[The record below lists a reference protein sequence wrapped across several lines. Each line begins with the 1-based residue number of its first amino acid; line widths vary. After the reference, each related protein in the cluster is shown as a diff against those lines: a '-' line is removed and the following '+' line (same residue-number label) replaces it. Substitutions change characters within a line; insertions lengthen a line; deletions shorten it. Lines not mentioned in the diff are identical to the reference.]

1 MQELSN
7 SLALALLAGPCPG
20 EVLQS
25 KYLMTSPQMTLL
37 DTPKIGP
44 LSKGGSHTH
53 INIEWVICPSK
64 YTKLQIFPKI
74 NVMQDTSIQLYF
86 FSLKLGC
93 LEFLDSSP
101 PSYLG
106 LLVHTQFCGTI
117 LWQPA
122 TIFVGIKYICL
133 KFCIFGH
140 KFCILHCYVI
150 CMFVCCTSFHSP
162 FAGHP
167 LWPFESI
174 LLHHGQAPQP
184 EAEAQ
189 KQNKTMHWRKTNKQ
203 NQTPT
208 G

>member
-1 MQELSN
+1 MF
-7 SLALALLAGPCPG
+7 G
-20 EVLQS
+20 
-25 KYLMTSPQMTLL
+25 
-37 DTPKIGP
+37 
-44 LSKGGSHTH
+44 
-53 INIEWVICPSK
+53 
-64 YTKLQIFPKI
+64 
-74 NVMQDTSIQLYF
+74 
-86 FSLKLGC
+86 
-93 LEFLDSSP
+93 FLDSFPLHFVLFFGQLP
-101 PSYLG
+101 PRLPLTLACWSIHSSVEPYSGSLQ
-106 LLVHTQFCGTI
+106 QFS
-117 LWQPA
+117 LA
-122 TIFVGIKYICL
+122 SNIFVL
-133 KFCIFGH
+133 NFCIFGH